1 MFIRLKCNK
10 YPLPMQELIKKIHQ
24 SPFKV
29 TIVSSGGGT
38 EAISSLLQ
46 VPGASNTIL
55 ESYIPYAKESM
66 DAYLNK
72 KPDHYCSMQTCLSMA
87 ANAYKSCSKIASET
101 KSKYLIGISI
111 TASLATTYTKIGDHK
126 FYIVLQTSS
135 YTKSVACILDKNT
148 RSRKEEEELIAN
160 YVMHLLGEACGI
172 KVNKPSHSEDVDIS
186 KTNAEKSWVK
196 LLNNE
201 VNYVSS
207 SKSKPELIFPGSFN
221 PLHEGHIRMRDLAE
235 KKTGMQ
241 TTFEICAKNADKP
254 PLTFQ
259 EIKRTLDQFDENDSW
274 VMTSAGRF
282 SEKAEMF
289 PNSVFIIGAD
299 TLLRVFDEKFYSSN
313 KDMNEHVERFNDH
326 NIHFLVFGRKVNDK
340 FISLEDIN
348 IPSKIRSRCT
358 GFNEGSFRDD
368 ISSTEIRLSET

>member
-1 MFIRLKCNK
+1 
-10 YPLPMQELIKKIHQ
+10 MQELIKKIHQ

-172 KVNKPSHSEDVDIS
+172 KVEKPSHSENVDLS
-186 KTNAEKSWVK
+186 KTVAEKSWIK

-326 NIHFLVFGRKVNDK
+326 NIHFLVFGRKVDDK

-368 ISSTEIRLSET
+368 ISSTEIRLSEI

>member
-1 MFIRLKCNK
+1 
-10 YPLPMQELIKKIHQ
+10 MQEIIQKIHQ
-24 SPFKV
+24 SPYKV
-29 TIVSSGGGT
+29 TIVSSGGGA

-87 ANAYKSCSKIASET
+87 ANAYKSCSDIASKT

-172 KVNKPSHSEDVDIS
+172 KVNKPSHSEDVVIN
-186 KTNAEKSWVK
+186 KTIAEKSWVK

-289 PNSVFIIGAD
+289 PNSVFVIGAD
-299 TLLRVFDEKFYSSN
+299 TLLRVFDEKFYLSN
-313 KDMNEHVERFNDH
+313 KDMKEHVERFNDH
-326 NIHFLVFGRKVNDK
+326 NIHFLVFGRKVKDK

-348 IPSKIRSRCT
+348 IPEDIRSRCT

-368 ISSTEIRLSET
+368 ISSTEIRLSES

>member
-1 MFIRLKCNK
+1 
-10 YPLPMQELIKKIHQ
+10 MQELIKKIHQ

-87 ANAYKSCSKIASET
+87 ANAYKSCSKIASKT

-172 KVNKPSHSEDVDIS
+172 KVEKPSHSENVDLS
-186 KTNAEKSWVK
+186 KTVAEKSWIK

-326 NIHFLVFGRKVNDK
+326 NIHFLVFGRKVKDK

>member
-1 MFIRLKCNK
+1 
-10 YPLPMQELIKKIHQ
+10 MQELIKKIHQ

-172 KVNKPSHSEDVDIS
+172 KVDKPSHSEDVDIS

-326 NIHFLVFGRKVNDK
+326 NIHFLVFGRKVDDK